1 MQLVWLVHASLFPA
15 RYFCSSLVLYR
26 FSDRFDLRLPAP
38 IPSTLTCLTLLAV
51 QGDRSFRPHPPLV
64 ARMGTYQFD
73 WRLSLGWGTAIRFRS
88 FSAAAHQSYRWA
100 FSGLTYVKFRF
111 VCCPPVLLF
120 CYLLLFLPIHIKTA
134 LTLEVVDGNG
144 PGIRRSYVCAGFI
157 VHYSIECRTFNPL
170 V

>member
-111 VCCPPVLLF
+111 VCCPQLVHPSIIRNIRNNVTTQHWRGF
-120 CYLLLFLPIHIKTA
+120 QCYSFVTCYFSFRYI
-134 LTLEVVDGNG
+134 
-144 PGIRRSYVCAGFI
+144 
-157 VHYSIECRTFNPL
+157 
-170 V
+170 